1 MIAAAKLSA
10 ALLLAL
16 AAAQGGP
23 APSTATPP
31 SQSAEATPAPNPN
44 QPEPVLDG
52 VPPRL
57 PKLGRPAVLIVSKT
71 NSYRHDSIA
80 EAVPAIERL
89 VAARGWSSFATENA
103 AVFNPE
109 QLARFDL
116 VVFASSSGEIFT
128 PEQAAAFKDW
138 VAQGHGFVG
147 LHAAGDSSHPDWFMG
162 MLGSGR
168 FIGHPGG
175 EDQFQ
180 AGDLVIADRSHPAA
194 GHLPERWRWT
204 DEYYTWDAPPA
215 ADAHVLARLD
225 ETGMRL
231 EPKLRMGADHALIWW
246 RCEGRARVFYSA
258 LGHRAEAWSDAV
270 NLRLIDGAIAWA
282 ARREGNGCD

>member
-16 AAAQGGP
+16 TAAQGGSAQSTPAQPAETAPPADPGEP
-23 APSTATPP
+23 APAFDP
-31 SQSAEATPAPNPN
+31 
-44 QPEPVLDG
+44 
-52 VPPRL
+52 VPPEL
-57 PKLGRPAVLIVSKT
+57 PELGRPAVLIVSKT
-71 NSYRHDSIA
+71 ASYRHDSIA

-116 VVFASSSGEIFT
+116 VVFASSSGDIFT
-128 PEQAAAFKDW
+128 PGQAAAFREW
-138 VAQGHGFVG
+138 AERGNGFVA
-147 LHAAGDSSHPDWFMG
+147 LHAAGDGSHPDWLVR
-162 MLGSGR
+162 MLGSGEYV
-168 FIGHPGG
+168 GHPGG

-180 AGDLVIADRSHPAA
+180 AGDLVIADRSHPATR
-194 GHLPERWRWT
+194 HLPERWRWT
-204 DEYYTWDAPPA
+204 EEYYSWDAPPA

-225 ETGMRL
+225 ENGMRL
-231 EPKLRMGADHALIWW
+231 EPKLRMGADHALVWW

-258 LGHRAEAWSDAV
+258 LGHRAEAWSDAD
-270 NLRLIDGAIAWA
+270 NLRLIDGAMAWA
-282 ARREGNGCD
+282 ARREGDGCDQG